1 VSWCGDQL
9 KAEVTHVSGA
19 KGPAVLPSTSPVA
32 PAPPR
37 KRRSK
42 DVSSGGGCRIGFN
55 LIKCFDA

>member
-32 PAPPR
+32 PAPPE
-37 KRRSK
+37 KEGAKTSAVGA
-42 DVSSGGGCRIGFN
+42 DAASVSI
-55 LIKCFDA
+55 